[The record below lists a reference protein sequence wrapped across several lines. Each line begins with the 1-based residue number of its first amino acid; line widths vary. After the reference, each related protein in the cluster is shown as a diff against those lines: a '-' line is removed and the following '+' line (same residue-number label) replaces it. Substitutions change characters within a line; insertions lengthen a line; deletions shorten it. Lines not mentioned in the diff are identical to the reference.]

1 MCFVYAKKLNGFV
14 PHVGIGDPTYFN
26 NAWIAPNPVSDDLKI
41 FSGDNPLKRVKITS
55 ISGQVLYDKLVVGNE
70 ESVHLSSYSNGIYLV
85 HLIGDDNGY
94 KVFKVVKK

>member
-1 MCFVYAKKLNGFV
+1 M
-14 PHVGIGDPTYFN
+14 
-26 NAWIAPNPVSDDLKI
+26 
-41 FSGDNPLKRVKITS
+41 
-55 ISGQVLYDKLVVGNE
+55 LYDKLVVGNE